1 MTKKRKRK
9 IWVKDMKGQK
19 VLESNAFLVRYV
31 SITIVKIVRKA
42 LNLAQLR
49 KQHVTVKNMG
59 RSRPGLL

>member
-1 MTKKRKRK
+1 
-9 IWVKDMKGQK
+9 MKGQK

-42 LNLAQLR
+42 SNLAQLT

-59 RSRPGLL
+59 RSKPGLL